1 MLNPKPAF
9 GRAGT
14 VQAEGAK
21 PAAVIVDYA
30 A

>member
-9 GRAGT
+9 GHADT
-14 VQAEGAK
+14 EQAIGAK